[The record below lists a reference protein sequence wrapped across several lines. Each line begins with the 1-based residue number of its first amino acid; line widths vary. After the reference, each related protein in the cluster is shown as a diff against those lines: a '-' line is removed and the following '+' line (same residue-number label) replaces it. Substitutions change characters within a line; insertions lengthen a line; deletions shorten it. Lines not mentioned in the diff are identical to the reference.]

1 VISRQN
7 EGHRRALSYRGQCF
21 KEITAMKKQFGQN
34 DERRR
39 ADQQQQGGNLG
50 QKEARQEK
58 KSETDI
64 SHMGERTHEGEKS
77 DK

>member
-1 VISRQN
+1 M
-7 EGHRRALSYRGQCF
+7 
-21 KEITAMKKQFGQN
+21 AMKKQFGQN

-39 ADQQQQGGNLG
+39 ADQQQQQGGNLG

-64 SHMGERTHEGEKS
+64 SHMGERTREGEKS
-77 DK
+77 GKHD